1 MNRFASRVQMLIS
14 FLPSASP
21 AFSENSSDQTEIYR
35 LKEEGKEEIR
45 EHFLTDE
52 KSHMLVF
59 FFFVLLTS
67 MFSAFSDC
75 RGDIYKYV
83 DAEGVIH
90 ITNVPTEAN
99 VSYVLVM
106 KEKRV
111 IIELK
116 GPITDYEDLIVKAS
130 ERYRVDP
137 ALVKAVIKAE
147 SNFNHRAVSPVG
159 ARGLMQLMPAT
170 AATLQVEDSF
180 HPESNIDGGVRYLR
194 YLMNLFSGNLPLV
207 LAAYNAG
214 ENTVLRYNNRIPPYQ
229 ETRTYVRRV
238 LDYYDKYSSAKRI
251 P

>member
-1 MNRFASRVQMLIS
+1 MNGFVSLLQVLILFLFFASPI
-14 FLPSASP
+14 
-21 AFSENSSDQTEIYR
+21 FSKNPLDQIVIYH
-35 LKEEGKEEIR
+35 LKGAGKKEIR
-45 EHFLTDE
+45 DHFLTDK
-52 KSHMLVF
+52 KSHMFLFLF
-59 FFFVLLTS
+59 FILLTS
-67 MFSAFSDC
+67 VFSACSVC
-75 RGDIYKYV
+75 HGDIYKYV
-83 DAEGVIH
+83 DEKGVIH
-90 ITNVPTEAN
+90 ITNVPTETN
-99 VSYVLVM
+99 IPYVLVM

-159 ARGLMQLMPAT
+159 ARGLMQLMPST
-170 AATLQVEDSF
+170 AATLRVEDSF
-180 HPESNIDGGVRYLR
+180 HPENNINGGVRYLR
-194 YLMNLFSGNLPLV
+194 YLMNLFSGDLPLV

-238 LDYYDKYSSAKRI
+238 LDYFDKYSRSKQT